1 MQLVNQRDE
10 RYKRLLYF
18 DDPKKVVGHIARG
31 INPQI
36 NTEEFIRPV
45 FNYYNRFGSTKYVN
59 GNTSKEVVGTV
70 KSHVNYVVMDS
81 DWEGV
86 AAKTLDEIPEV
97 ISYVKNQF
105 LGFAIPYVNDG
116 VERQYFPDFIA
127 RIAAKEGET
136 PVNLI
141 IEVTGMSREKAEKKW
156 YVENRWLPAVNAVRE
171 RYGYGRWHF
180 IEIANDIRDIRG
192 QLRDKIAEINL

>member
-1 MQLVNQRDE
+1 VILISQRDL
-10 RYKRLLYF
+10 RYKRRLYF
-18 DDPKKVVGHIARG
+18 EEPKKVVGHIVRG
-31 INPQI
+31 INPHI

-59 GNTSKEVVGTV
+59 GNTSKEVFATV

-81 DWEGV
+81 DWEAV

-105 LGFAIPYVNDG
+105 LGFTIPYVNEG
-116 VERQYFPDFIA
+116 RERQYYPDFIA
-127 RIAAKEGET
+127 RIASKKSET
-136 PVNLI
+136 PLNLI
-141 IEVTGMSREKAEKKW
+141 IEVTGMNREKAGKKW
-156 YVENRWLPAVNAVRE
+156 YVENRWLPAVNTVRE

-180 IEIANDIRDIRG
+180 IEIANDIRDIRS
-192 QLRDKIAEINL
+192 QLLDKIAEINL